1 MLWVVAGLTAP
12 IVLSALL
19 AAFVGAR
26 MQSVLLG
33 LVAGVIGFAATFA
46 TSVGL
51 MLIWLRARLIAF
63 VETEIPLILNR
74 LSELFGQI
82 APLKETL

>member
-12 IVLSALL
+12 IVLSALF

-33 LVAGVIGFAATFA
+33 LVAGVIGFSATFA
-46 TSVGL
+46 TSVAL

-63 VETEIPLILNR
+63 VETEIPLILSR